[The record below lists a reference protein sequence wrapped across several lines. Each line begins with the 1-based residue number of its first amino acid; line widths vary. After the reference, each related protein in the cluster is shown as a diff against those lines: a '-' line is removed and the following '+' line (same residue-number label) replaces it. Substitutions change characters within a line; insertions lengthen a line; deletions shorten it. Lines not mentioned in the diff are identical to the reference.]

1 MLLKIFLMS
10 TFRETDW
17 GQTLPVCVDVHYFFH
32 VFRHSHLTLCSDY
45 IDDGGH
51 SPRSEH
57 SGEYQT
63 KLRIRVFHHVFAD
76 VPRVGQHRHD
86 LVVVLLGLH
95 HSSSRSGT
103 VERILR
109 SQMVTSG
116 DDGDCFRLPH
126 RRSWHGCSFGVH
138 RCNDLSDNP
147 RSKPRLSLPLYSQ
160 YDKQMESS
168 V

>member
-1 MLLKIFLMS
+1 MS
-10 TFRETDW
+10 
-17 GQTLPVCVDVHYFFH
+17 PYSFH
-32 VFRHSHLTLCSDY
+32 SFGHSHLTLCSDY
-45 IDDGGH
+45 IDDGGN

-57 SGEYQT
+57 SD
-63 KLRIRVFHHVFAD
+63 L
-76 VPRVGQHRHD
+76 PRVGQHRHD

-109 SQMVTSG
+109 SQMVSSG
-116 DDGDCFRLPH
+116 DDSDCFRFPH

-138 RCNDLSDNP
+138 RCDDLSDNP
-147 RSKPRLSLPLYSQ
+147 RSKSRLSLPLYSQ